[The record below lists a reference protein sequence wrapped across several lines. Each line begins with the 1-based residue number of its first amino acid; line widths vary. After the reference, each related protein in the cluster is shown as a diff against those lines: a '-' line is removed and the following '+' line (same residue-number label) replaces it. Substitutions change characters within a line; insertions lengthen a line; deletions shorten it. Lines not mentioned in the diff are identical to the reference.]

1 MITHISPA
9 GSMDLLSQLEV
20 ERLKKTASSDLYQLY
35 RNCTLAVL
43 NSGSHTDNSKELLD
57 KHQSFDVNVV
67 RRERGI
73 KLELTDPPEHAFV
86 DGEIIKGIQEHLF
99 SVLRD
104 IVYVNMHLADS
115 QRLNLT
121 NPTHITNLVFGILR
135 NAGALT
141 PGIEPNLV
149 VCWGGHSINGVEY
162 QYTREV
168 GNELGLR
175 ELNICTGCG
184 PGAME
189 GPMKGA
195 AIGHAKQRY
204 TEQRYL
210 GLTEP
215 SIIAAEPPNPIVNE
229 LIIMPDIEKRLEAF
243 VRMAHGIVIFPGGP
257 GTAEELLYILG
268 IMMHPDNADQP
279 MPIVLTGPKES
290 EEYFRSI
297 DAFIRDTLGEE
308 GQKHYQI
315 VIDDPAEVARI
326 MKSSME
332 DVRLHRKEK
341 GDAYSFNWS
350 LKIEPD
356 FQLPFDPTHT
366 SMEGL
371 NLNLD
376 QEPQVLA
383 ANLRKAFSGIV
394 AGNVKAEGIREI
406 ECKGPFSI
414 HGDPVLMKKLD
425 KLLQDFVE
433 QHRMKLPGGSD
444 YEPCYRIAHP

>member
-1 MITHISPA
+1 MITQVSPA

-35 RNCTLAVL
+35 RNCSLAVL

-57 KHQSFDVNVV
+57 LYKNFDVTVL

-73 KLELTDPPEHAFV
+73 KLELTNPPDHAFV
-86 DGEIIKGIQEHLF
+86 DGHIIKGIQEHLF

-121 NPTHITNLVFGILR
+121 NSTHITNLVFGILR
-135 NAGALT
+135 NAGTLI
-141 PGIEPNLV
+141 PGIIPNLV
-149 VCWGGHSINGVEY
+149 VCWGGHSINEIEY

-168 GNELGLR
+168 GHELGLR

-195 AIGHAKQRY
+195 AIGHAKQRFH
-204 TEQRYL
+204 EQRYL

-229 LIIMPDIEKRLEAF
+229 LVIMPDIEKRLEAF
-243 VRMAHGIVIFPGGP
+243 VRLAHGIIIFPGGP

-268 IMMHPDNADQP
+268 IMMHPENTHQP

-290 EEYFRSI
+290 EAYFRSI
-297 DAFIRDTLGEE
+297 DQFIVDTLGDEAR
-308 GQKHYQI
+308 KHYTI
-315 VIDDPAEVARI
+315 VIDDPAEAARI
-326 MKSSME
+326 MKNAMPT
-332 DVRLHRKEK
+332 VRQHRKDNE
-341 GDAYSFNWS
+341 DAYSFNWS
-350 LKIEPD
+350 LKIEPE
-356 FQLPFDPTHT
+356 FQLPFEPNHE
-366 SMEGL
+366 SMS
-371 NLNLD
+371 NLD
-376 QEPQVLA
+376 LHLNQRPEVLA
-383 ANLRKAFSGIV
+383 ANLRRAFSGIV
-394 AGNVKAEGIREI
+394 AGNVKAEGIHEI
-406 ECKGPFSI
+406 ERKGPFEI
-414 HGDPVLMKKLD
+414 HGDPVLMKKMD
-425 KLLQDFVE
+425 RLLKDFVD
-433 QHRMKLPGGSD
+433 QNRMKLPGGSA
-444 YEPCYRIAHP
+444 YVPCYRIVT